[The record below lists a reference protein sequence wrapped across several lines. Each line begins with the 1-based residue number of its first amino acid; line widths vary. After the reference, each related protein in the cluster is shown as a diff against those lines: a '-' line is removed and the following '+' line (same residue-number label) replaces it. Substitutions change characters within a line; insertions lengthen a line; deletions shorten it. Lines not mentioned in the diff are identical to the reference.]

1 MQAPTISV
9 ARTTSSQSE
18 PDIENQRV
26 STTTTATASNDKAVD
41 MWDAL
46 MPCLP
51 CLFCLFGVGIAG
63 ALVANAVFGIMA
75 LVRTS
80 RNDLQDDCPDTHLWE
95 FLAVIL
101 IMGLNN
107 NRSIVKQS
115 GSEDRSWLVILFT
128 FLIQFGL
135 LCWGSY
141 EIWGVDCVDVIDSNL
156 IYTMAY
162 INVVAGWVIFALFAL
177 IAAVMFSKIASS

>member
-9 ARTTSSQSE
+9 ARTTSSQSDS
-18 PDIENQRV
+18 DIENQRV
-26 STTTTATASNDKAVD
+26 PTTTATASNDKAVD

-46 MPCLP
+46 MPCLS
-51 CLFCLFGVGIAG
+51 CLFCLFSVGIAG
-63 ALVANAVFGIMA
+63 ALIANAVFGIMA
-75 LVRTS
+75 LVETS
-80 RNDLQDDCPDTHLWE
+80 RSDLQDDCPDTHLWE
-95 FLAVIL
+95 YLAVIL

-128 FLIQFGL
+128 FLVQFGL

-141 EIWGVDCVDVIDSNL
+141 ELWGVDCVDDIDSNL

-177 IAAVMFSKIASS
+177 IATVIFSKSASS